1 MSLWATTY
9 MTDEES
15 EGFDG
20 RDSEYEALQDHIVH
34 WMEVL
39 DRWVKRID
47 SGLGR
52 QEGGEA
58 SLEGDGTSDS
68 AP

>member
-1 MSLWATTY
+1 MNLWVTTY

-20 RDSEYEALQDHIVH
+20 RDSEDEALQEHIAY

-47 SGLGR
+47 SGLGK

-58 SLEGDGTSDS
+58 SLEGDGISDI